1 MARNTSRA
9 IPHPPRSALTEPRP
23 IVVTGVSTGIGRAIA
38 QSLVAAGHPVFGS
51 VRTAE
56 DAAAFEVQLGPAAK
70 ALVFDVRD
78 EAAIRAAAESLE
90 PTVGTTGIAGLVN
103 NAGIAIAGPLE
114 DLPLGRLREQIEINL
129 IGTLAV
135 TQAFLPLLKTGAPGR
150 IVNIS
155 SVSGLVAFP
164 FMGPYAASKFALEAL
179 SDSLRLELGV
189 HGIRVIVVE
198 PGGIAT
204 PIWTKAEE
212 EAAAGIG
219 AYDGSPYQAGLAQIR
234 GFAGAVA
241 REGLAPDSV
250 ARVVLA
256 ALKARRPRVR
266 YAVSRSPMQ
275 DRLMRMMPTRLLDRI
290 VTRRL
295 GLNRRR

>member
-1 MARNTSRA
+1 M
-9 IPHPPRSALTEPRP
+9 TEPRP

-38 QSLVAAGHPVFGS
+38 QSLVASGHPVFGS

-56 DAAAFEVQLGPAAK
+56 DAAAFEAELGGAAK

-78 EAAIRAAAESLE
+78 EAAIRAAAESLA

-135 TQAFLPLLKTGAPGR
+135 TQAFLPLLKTGEPGR

-164 FMGPYAASKFALEAL
+164 FLGPYAASKFALEAL

-219 AYDGSPYQAGLAQIR
+219 AYDGSPYQPGLAQIR

-256 ALKARRPRVR
+256 ALKARRPRAR

-290 VTRRL
+290 VAGRL
-295 GLNRRR
+295 GLNRGR